1 MAKYAFSAIER
12 YAVWLAHGR
21 RCFWC
26 MEPIEFRHTTIDHVI
41 PESLQEESAELKR
54 IRSDYSLGTDFELND
69 YVNWVP
75 AHGNCNSRKQHE
87 LFAPS
92 PALIAI
98 LSGIRKKAD
107 EARRIELR
115 VLKSTQRD
123 KILGQLDSAL
133 ETGEV
138 STLDLSEIVALAKLP
153 PGTSVP
159 CPAGWNVV
167 DVDTTLGEAVVSDG
181 QRSGIVPTSAVDK
194 SKYFCPTCGNYGPW
208 NGARCM
214 ICGRMDC
221 D

>member
-1 MAKYAFSAIER
+1 
-12 YAVWLAHGR
+12 
-21 RCFWC
+21 

-41 PESLQEESAELKR
+41 PESLRDEPEKLKR
-54 IRSDYSLGTDFELND
+54 IRADYSLGTDFEIND

-75 AHGNCNSRKQHE
+75 SHGSCNSRKKVE

-98 LSGIRKKAD
+98 LGGIRKKAD

-133 ETGEV
+133 EIGKV
-138 STLDLSEIVALAKLP
+138 STLDLSQIVALAKLP
-153 PGTSVP
+153 PGVSVT
-159 CPAGWNVV
+159 CPVGWYVV
-167 DVDTTLGEAVVSDG
+167 DVDTTRGEAVVSDG
-181 QRSGIVPTSAVDK
+181 QRWGIVPTSAVDE
-194 SKYFCPTCGNYGPW
+194 SKYICLTCGNCGPW

-214 ICGRMDC
+214 ACGMLDC